1 MAGKHGSYTLQC
13 DVIKSDSFSGVRC
26 GQPARIDNAASPERA
41 TGLRSIRNWFTSTP
55 RLMKSVQVKLQSS
68 RLDMHFGESL
78 LELTSVCRP
87 QLKPGGKL
95 SYKAQHERD
104 RWPLWQLYSLC
115 LPFITPAEES
125 QSIELKR
132 RTEKSIL
139 LFSYSCNL
147 EAGWVPL
154 RIRVLEE
161 RRHSKHD
168 WKSSIGDPMAR
179 INVGNVRFYKP
190 WICQNFTCLYVA

>member
-1 MAGKHGSYTLQC
+1 
-13 DVIKSDSFSGVRC
+13 
-26 GQPARIDNAASPERA
+26 
-41 TGLRSIRNWFTSTP
+41 
-55 RLMKSVQVKLQSS
+55 MKSVQVKLQSS

-125 QSIELKR
+125 QLIELKR
-132 RTEKSIL
+132 RLKLKKKKKKIHITLFIL
-139 LFSYSCNL
+139 L
-147 EAGWVPL
+147 
-154 RIRVLEE
+154 
-161 RRHSKHD
+161 
-168 WKSSIGDPMAR
+168 
-179 INVGNVRFYKP
+179 
-190 WICQNFTCLYVA
+190 